1 MAVIAV
7 VNRKGGSGKST
18 LATHIAS
25 YLADRGCE
33 VMLGDVD
40 RQQSSRL
47 RLNLR
52 PEGRPPIHGWTIDE
66 RNFARPPA
74 GVKHVVLDT
83 PGGFQGVGLMKVALY
98 ADAILIPSTP
108 SLFDRQAAAE
118 CIKELRTYPRVQLGK
133 CRLAGIGMRIDGRTR
148 NAALLE
154 AWADGE
160 GLAHLGTIKE
170 AQVYARCLEQG
181 MSVFDFP
188 RNRAIEGFLLEWQR
202 ICGWVDELLLAQTA
216 ATQAV
221 NAAANPQAVLN
232 SSAQAATRAHPNGAR
247 QASGLA
253 APALL
258 PRPSVLSAALAQRR
272 ADAAAAA
279 LASSVTETPAFLRA

>member
-47 RLNLR
+47 WLNLR

-232 SSAQAATRAHPNGAR
+232 SSAQAATRAYPNGAR

-272 ADAAAAA
+272 AEATAAA
-279 LASSVTETPAFLRA
+279 LSSSVTEPPAFLRA

>member
-18 LATHIAS
+18 LATHVAS

-47 RLNLR
+47 WLNLR
-52 PEGRPPIHGWTIDE
+52 PEGRPAIHGWTIDE

-188 RNRAIEGFLLEWQR
+188 RNRAIEGFLLDWQR
-202 ICGWVDELLLAQTA
+202 ICGWVDELLEAQTA
-216 ATQAV
+216 AAQAV
-221 NAAANPQAVLN
+221 NAAANPQPVLN
-232 SSAQAATRAHPNGAR
+232 SSLHAATRADPNRANH
-247 QASGLA
+247 ATGLA
-253 APALL
+253 AQAVL
-258 PRPSVLSAALAQRR
+258 PRPSVLSVALAQRR
-272 ADAAAAA
+272 AEAAAAA
-279 LASSVTETPAFLRA
+279 ATSRVTETPTFLRA

>member
-18 LATHIAS
+18 LATHVAS

-47 RLNLR
+47 WLNLR
-52 PEGRPPIHGWTIDE
+52 PEGRPAIHGWTIDE

-188 RNRAIEGFLLEWQR
+188 RNRAIEGFLLDWQR
-202 ICGWVDELLLAQTA
+202 ICGWVDELLELQTA
-216 ATQAV
+216 AAQAV
-221 NAAANPQAVLN
+221 NAAANPQPVLN
-232 SSAQAATRAHPNGAR
+232 SNLHAATRADPNRANH
-247 QASGLA
+247 ATGLA
-253 APALL
+253 VQAVL
-258 PRPSVLSAALAQRR
+258 PRPSVLSVALAQRR
-272 ADAAAAA
+272 AEAAAAA
-279 LASSVTETPAFLRA
+279 ATSRVTETPTFLRA

>member
-25 YLADRGCE
+25 YLADRGFE

-47 RLNLR
+47 WLGLR
-52 PEGRPPIHGWTIDE
+52 PESRPAIHGWTIDE

-98 ADAILIPSTP
+98 ADAILVPSTA
-108 SLFDRQAAAE
+108 SLFDRRAAAD

-133 CRLAGIGMRIDGRTR
+133 CRLASVGMRIDGRTR
-148 NAALLE
+148 NGALID
-154 AWADGE
+154 AWAVE
-160 GLAHLGTIKE
+160 QELEHLGTIKE

-181 MSVFDFP
+181 LSIFDFP
-188 RNRAIEGFLLEWQR
+188 RNRSIESFLIEWER
-202 ICGWVDELLLAQTA
+202 ICGWIDEVLAAQTA
-216 ATQAV
+216 AAQA
-221 NAAANPQAVLN
+221 ASESANPQPAQQSSVLP
-232 SSAQAATRAHPNGAR
+232 RP
-247 QASGLA
+247 
-253 APALL
+253 APAAVNLATLPAPSVL
-258 PRPSVLSAALAQRR
+258 PRPSILSAALAQRR
-272 ADAAAAA
+272 AEAAAAA
-279 LASSVTETPAFLRA
+279 ANANAVETPAFLRA

>member
-25 YLADRGCE
+25 YLADRGFE

-47 RLNLR
+47 WLGLR
-52 PEGRPPIHGWTIDE
+52 PEGRPAIHGWTIDD

-98 ADAILIPSTP
+98 ADAILVPSTP
-108 SLFDRQAAAE
+108 SLFDRRAAAE
-118 CIKELRTYPRVQLGK
+118 CVKELRTFPRVQLGK
-133 CRLAGIGMRIDGRTR
+133 CRLASVGMRIDGRTR
-148 NAALLE
+148 NAALLD
-154 AWADGE
+154 AWAVE
-160 GLAHLGTIKE
+160 QELEHLGTIKE

-181 MSVFDFP
+181 LSIFDFP

-202 ICGWVDELLLAQTA
+202 ICEWVDEVIEAQVA
-216 ATQAV
+216 AAQAV
-221 NAAANPQAVLN
+221 VDAANPQPAPQPAPL
-232 SSAQAATRAHPNGAR
+232 ARPPLNGAANM
-247 QASGLA
+247 ASLP
-253 APALL
+253 APSVL

-272 ADAAAAA
+272 AAAAAA
-279 LASSVTETPAFLRA
+279 AAAANTATTETPTFLRA